1 MKSLSHGMNT
11 VNVHYNHLL
20 AKVEILSW
28 VCMHVVIRVD
38 EKSHYDSTGYSALL
52 AEQSPVSFK

>member
-1 MKSLSHGMNT
+1 MNT

-20 AKVEILSW
+20 AKVQILSW

-38 EKSHYDSTGYSALL
+38 EKSHYDSQVT
-52 AEQSPVSFK
+52 QHCWQCSPQFHLNNDSKKE